1 MHEAGGRA
9 VRKLRALWH
18 DSTVSLLAGIAGGV
32 LLGWLLSR
40 GGNGWFA
47 PVPWLVYLIAL
58 GAITASI
65 SLLWPTV
72 RRSAEPT
79 STSSSDAPEPRPPQS
94 E

>member
-1 MHEAGGRA
+1 M
-9 VRKLRALWH
+9 LRALWNE
-18 DSTVSLLAGIAGGV
+18 STVSLLAGIAGGV

-65 SLLWPTV
+65 SLLWPTA
-72 RRSAEPT
+72 RRSAERA
-79 STSSSDAPEPRPPQS
+79 SSPSPDAPEPQRPQNG
-94 E
+94 